1 MFSHALY
8 QQLCQSTT
16 ALSTKHTNMPLG
28 DQALT
33 YPASAVLGNHFSKH
47 STVLKMYCTHDDIV
61 TIGTWQADIRLLTGC
76 RTDLSPFFCVM
87 QPTINGHHA
96 GPEHCQ
102 ESALHQA
109 EQEPRLMEPRTLSTY
124 VHRTSHHACCK
135 YEGSQDISYLQHTKI
150 QNAVTKNHT

>member
-16 ALSTKHTNMPLG
+16 ALSTVHTNMPLG

-33 YPASAVLGNHFSKH
+33 YPASAVSGNQLSKH
-47 STVLKMYCTHDDIV
+47 STVLKMNIV
-61 TIGTWQADIRLLTGC
+61 IIGTWQADIRLLAGC

-109 EQEPRLMEPRTLSTY
+109 E
-124 VHRTSHHACCK
+124 
-135 YEGSQDISYLQHTKI
+135 
-150 QNAVTKNHT
+150 